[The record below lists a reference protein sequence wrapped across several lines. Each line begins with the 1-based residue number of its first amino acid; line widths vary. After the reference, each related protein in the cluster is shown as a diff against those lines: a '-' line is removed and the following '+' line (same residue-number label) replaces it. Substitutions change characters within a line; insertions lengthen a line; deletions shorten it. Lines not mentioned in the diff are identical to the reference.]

1 MEENELLEY
10 VNEAIGTFILV
21 WMGVGSVAVSVYT
34 GAYGLFGVGIL
45 WAFAV
50 AFGVYWAGTLSSAH
64 LNPAV
69 TLPQALFLDFE
80 WRKVPGYII
89 SQMIAAII
97 AGFTIFET
105 YWGYLSVTANN
116 LNLTVGEPGSSL
128 LAMGGWTLAP
138 NPAFSGIGKG
148 GTVMADVTHIISL
161 PGWFLSEMLVTFF
174 LVAVIFALIDSENPM
189 GAFGANNQALA
200 GWLIGMLVGALVMYE
215 APISMTALNPVR
227 DLGPRI
233 AGLFYGFGEIAFP
246 GPRGGW
252 WIPTVST
259 LVGGILGG
267 GAYKYLSRS
276 AHDYEAE
283 V

>member
-1 MEENELLEY
+1 MEKNEFLEY

-21 WMGVGSVAVSVYT
+21 WMGVGSVAVSVDT

-50 AFGVYWAGTLSSAH
+50 VFGVYWAGSLSSAH

-69 TLPQALFLDFE
+69 TFPQALFRDFP

-89 SQMIAAII
+89 SQMIAAIL

-105 YWGYLSVTANN
+105 YWGYLQVTASN
-116 LNLTVGEPGSSL
+116 LGLTVGEPGSSL
-128 LAMGGWTLAP
+128 LGMTGWTFAP
-138 NPAFSGIGKG
+138 NPAFAGVGHG
-148 GTVMADVTHIISL
+148 GTVMADVTHIVSL
-161 PGWFLSEMLVTFF
+161 PGWFLSEALVTFF
-174 LVAVIFALIDSENPM
+174 LVAVIFALIDTENPM
-189 GAFGANNQALA
+189 GTFGGNVPGMAA
-200 GWLIGMLVGALVMYE
+200 WMIGMLVGALVMYE

-233 AGLFYGFGEIAFP
+233 VGLFYGFGEIAFP

-252 WIPTVST
+252 WIPAVST
-259 LVGGILGG
+259 IVGGILGG
-267 GAYKYLSRS
+267 GAYKYLSMS
-276 AHDYEAE
+276 AHEYEE
-283 V
+283 